1 MSLRRRLTIL
11 SALAVAAAVALTSAI
26 VYFLVRD
33 RLESQIDETLKER
46 AGAAALVV
54 GGRPVPIGGQAGQL
68 PPSGGPP
75 PGGPGGPPPG
85 AGGAPPAQPPNSAQ
99 QNGNGNDQMRLP
111 PPPLGEFVPR
121 GQLIDANGSVE
132 LARGGSLPVS
142 DAAKQV
148 AARERGP
155 TYSTLEVGGSQL
167 RVLTVPAGP
176 QMALQIARPLDEVN
190 NTLSDLLLILAL
202 VTLGGVGL
210 GAAMGLLV
218 TRTSLAP
225 AAALAGAAQEVARTK
240 DLTRRIDV
248 HGDDELA
255 RMAASFNEMMA
266 ALERSVGA
274 QRQLVADASHELRTP
289 LATLRTNIETLAQGE
304 SLSEQEKRRI
314 VSDLSAEMEELS
326 SVVGD
331 VLELAREP
339 TAQTAISER
348 VSLDELAAAAVD
360 RARRRARNLSFEQS
374 LEPATISGDPSRL
387 DRAIA
392 NLLDNAIKWSPE
404 GGEIE
409 VTVKG
414 GRVSVRDHGP
424 GFAAEDLPHAFERFY
439 RADDAR
445 GMPGSGLGL
454 AIVSRIAEE
463 HGGAAKAGN
472 APGGGAVV
480 ELALPLSDS

>member
-1 MSLRRRLTIL
+1 MSLRRRLTLL

-54 GGRPVPIGGQAGQL
+54 GGRPVPIGEAGR
-68 PPSGGPP
+68 PP
-75 PGGPGGPPPG
+75 PGGPPPG
-85 AGGAPPAQPPNSAQ
+85 AAGGPPPGTGRPAPPGEPPG
-99 QNGNGNDQMRLP
+99 GNNELRLP

-142 DAAKQV
+142 DEAKQV
-148 AARERGP
+148 AMRKRGP
-155 TYSTLEVGGSQL
+155 TFSTVDVGGSEL
-167 RVLTVPAGP
+167 RVLTVPAAP
-176 QMALQIARPLDEVN
+176 EMALQIARPLDEVN
-190 NTLSDLLLILAL
+190 NTLADLLLILGL
-202 VTLGGVGL
+202 VTLGGVAL
-210 GAAMGLLV
+210 GAGMGLLV

-225 AAALAGAAQEVARTK
+225 VAAVAGAAQEVAKTK
-240 DLTRRIDV
+240 DLTRRIEV
-248 HGDDELA
+248 HGDDELG
-255 RMAASFNEMMA
+255 RMAGSFNEMMA

-274 QRQLVADASHELRTP
+274 QRRLVADASHELRTP
-289 LATLRTNIETLAQGE
+289 LATLRTNIETLAQGDA
-304 SLSEQEKRRI
+304 LSDEEKRRI

-326 SVVGD
+326 RIVGD
-331 VLELAREP
+331 VVELAREP
-339 TAQTAISER
+339 SEQTAISEQI
-348 VSLDELAAAAVD
+348 SLDELAAAAVD
-360 RARRRARNLSFEQS
+360 RARRRARDLRFEQS

-424 GFAAEDLPHAFERFY
+424 GFAAEDLPRAFERFY
-439 RADDAR
+439 RADEAR

-454 AIVSRIAEE
+454 AIVRRIAEE
-463 HGGAAKAGN
+463 HGGAATAGN

-480 ELALPLSDS
+480 ELALPLADS

>member
-1 MSLRRRLTIL
+1 MSLRRRLTLL

-54 GGRPVPIGGQAGQL
+54 GGRPVPIGEAGR
-68 PPSGGPP
+68 PP
-75 PGGPGGPPPG
+75 PGGPPPG
-85 AGGAPPAQPPNSAQ
+85 AAGGPPPGTGRPAPPGEPPG
-99 QNGNGNDQMRLP
+99 GNNELRLP

-142 DAAKQV
+142 DEAKQV
-148 AARERGP
+148 AMRKRGP
-155 TYSTLEVGGSQL
+155 TFSTVDVGGSEL
-167 RVLTVPAGP
+167 RVLTVPAAP
-176 QMALQIARPLDEVN
+176 EMALQIARPLDEVN
-190 NTLSDLLLILAL
+190 NTLADLLLILGL
-202 VTLGGVGL
+202 VTLGGVAL
-210 GAAMGLLV
+210 GAGMGLLV

-225 AAALAGAAQEVARTK
+225 VAAVAGAAQEVAKTK
-240 DLTRRIDV
+240 DLTRRIEV
-248 HGDDELA
+248 HGDDELG
-255 RMAASFNEMMA
+255 RMAGSFNEMMA

-274 QRQLVADASHELRTP
+274 QRRLVADASHELRTP
-289 LATLRTNIETLAQGE
+289 LATLRTNIETLAQGDA
-304 SLSEQEKRRI
+304 LSDEEKRRI

-326 SVVGD
+326 RIVGD
-331 VLELAREP
+331 VVELAREP
-339 TAQTAISER
+339 SEQTAIGEQI
-348 VSLDELAAAAVD
+348 SLDELAAAAVD
-360 RARRRARNLSFEQS
+360 RARRRARDLRFEQS

-424 GFAAEDLPHAFERFY
+424 GFAAEDLPRAFERFY
-439 RADDAR
+439 RADEAR

-454 AIVSRIAEE
+454 AIVRRIAEE
-463 HGGAAKAGN
+463 HGGAATAGN

-480 ELALPLSDS
+480 ELALPLADS

>member
-1 MSLRRRLTIL
+1 MSLRRRLTLL

-54 GGRPVPIGGQAGQL
+54 GGRPVPIGEAGR
-68 PPSGGPP
+68 PP
-75 PGGPGGPPPG
+75 PGGPPPG
-85 AGGAPPAQPPNSAQ
+85 AAGGPPPGTGRPAPPGEPPG
-99 QNGNGNDQMRLP
+99 GNNELRLP

-142 DAAKQV
+142 DEAKQV
-148 AARERGP
+148 AMRKRGP
-155 TYSTLEVGGSQL
+155 TFSTVDVGGSEL

-176 QMALQIARPLDEVN
+176 EMALQIARPLDEVN
-190 NTLSDLLLILAL
+190 NTLADLLLILGL
-202 VTLGGVGL
+202 VTLGGVAL
-210 GAAMGLLV
+210 GAGMGLLV

-225 AAALAGAAQEVARTK
+225 VAAVAGAAQEVAKTK
-240 DLTRRIDV
+240 DLTRRIEV
-248 HGDDELA
+248 HGDDELG
-255 RMAASFNEMMA
+255 RMAGSFNEMMA

-274 QRQLVADASHELRTP
+274 QRRLVADASHELRTP
-289 LATLRTNIETLAQGE
+289 LATLRTNIETLAQGDA
-304 SLSEQEKRRI
+304 LSDEEKRRI

-326 SVVGD
+326 RIVGD
-331 VLELAREP
+331 VVELAREP
-339 TAQTAISER
+339 SEQTAIGEQI
-348 VSLDELAAAAVD
+348 SLDELAAAAVD
-360 RARRRARNLSFEQS
+360 RARRRARDLRFEQS

-424 GFAAEDLPHAFERFY
+424 GFAAEDLPRAFERFY
-439 RADDAR
+439 RADEAR

-454 AIVSRIAEE
+454 AIVRRIAEE
-463 HGGAAKAGN
+463 HGGAATAGN

-480 ELALPLSDS
+480 ELALPLADS

>member
-1 MSLRRRLTIL
+1 MSLRRRLTLL

-54 GGRPVPIGGQAGQL
+54 GGRPVPIGEAGR
-68 PPSGGPP
+68 PPPGGPAPGAAGGPP
-75 PGGPGGPPPG
+75 PGTGRSAPPGEPPGG
-85 AGGAPPAQPPNSAQ
+85 N
-99 QNGNGNDQMRLP
+99 NELRLP

-142 DAAKQV
+142 DEAKQV
-148 AARERGP
+148 AMRKRGP
-155 TYSTLEVGGSQL
+155 TFSTVDVGGSEL

-176 QMALQIARPLDEVN
+176 EMALQIARPLDEVN
-190 NTLSDLLLILAL
+190 NTLADLLLILGL
-202 VTLGGVGL
+202 VTLGGVAL
-210 GAAMGLLV
+210 GAGMGLLV

-225 AAALAGAAQEVARTK
+225 VAAVAGAAQEVAKTK
-240 DLTRRIDV
+240 DLTRRIEV
-248 HGDDELA
+248 HGDDELG
-255 RMAASFNEMMA
+255 RMAGSFNEMMA

-274 QRQLVADASHELRTP
+274 QRRLVADASHELRTP
-289 LATLRTNIETLAQGE
+289 LATLRTNIETLAQGDA
-304 SLSEQEKRRI
+304 LSDEEKRRI

-326 SVVGD
+326 RIVGD
-331 VLELAREP
+331 VVELAREP
-339 TAQTAISER
+339 SEQTAIGEQI
-348 VSLDELAAAAVD
+348 SLDELAAAAVD
-360 RARRRARNLSFEQS
+360 RARRRARDLRFEQS
-374 LEPATISGDPSRL
+374 LEPAPIRGDPSRL
-387 DRAIA
+387 ARAIA

-424 GFAAEDLPHAFERFY
+424 GFAAEDLPRAFERFY
-439 RADDAR
+439 RADEAR

-454 AIVSRIAEE
+454 AIVRRIAEE
-463 HGGAAKAGN
+463 HGGAATAGN

-480 ELALPLSDS
+480 ELALPLADS